1 MPGEGIA
8 AGLGPGAAVG
18 GVRAEH
24 GAGPDRLEG
33 RDRPGGGDSV
43 GHPGHRQDARDAFH
57 PVANVWPLLP
67 EPELQALADDVKAHG
82 LRHPIVRHRDG
93 RILDGRNRYLAC
105 LACRKAGSSA
115 RAPPTRGGT
124 GPS

>member
-8 AGLGPGAAVG
+8 AGLWPGAAG
-18 GVRAEH
+18 GDRAEH
-24 GAGPDRLEG
+24 GACPDRLASS
-33 RDRPGGGDSV
+33 DRREGGDGV
-43 GHPGHRQDARDAFH
+43 AHPGHRRHARDEFH
-57 PVANVWPLLP
+57 PVADVWPLLP

-105 LACRKAGSSA
+105 RKAGSSA